1 MTDTEQRSA
10 ATKFYNDW
18 RGIGDEKSDCQRF
31 WIDFFTNVLGIED
44 VLQKIKFE
52 NCVVVDR
59 QTKYIDRCLYT
70 QNKSF
75 DRTENHY

>member
-52 NCVVVDR
+52 KRVVVDGKN
-59 QTKYIDRCLYT
+59 TFKSCKFEVT
-70 QNKSF
+70 NEKENKK
-75 DRTENHY
+75 

>member
-18 RGIGDEKSDCQRF
+18 RGIGNEKSDCHRF

-44 VLQKIKFE
+44 VLKKIEFE
-52 NCVVVDR
+52 KV
-59 QTKYIDRCLYT
+59 LW
-70 QNKSF
+70 
-75 DRTENHY
+75 